1 MTKWDQKIDWLINR
15 LKQDQSSDGSWAYP
29 FDTGTTTD
37 AYMIIL
43 LRTLAVQEDQLIRG
57 LAQRILSKQM
67 VASKRSNL
75 IFSART
81 KNFKQTVR

>member
-1 MTKWDQKIDWLINR
+1 MVR
-15 LKQDQSSDGSWAYP
+15 AYP

-57 LAQRILSKQM
+57 LAQRILSKQSDNG
-67 VASKRSNL
+67 AWKLFADEENGGNL
-75 IFSART
+75 SA
-81 KNFKQTVR
+81 TVEAYYACGFAGAHPGSGG

>member
-1 MTKWDQKIDWLINR
+1 MTKWDKKLIGLSTGLSR
-15 LKQDQSSDGSWAYP
+15 TSLLMVRAYP